1 MSNRLA
7 SQPSAYLQ
15 QHAAQPVDWYPW
27 GDEALAL
34 ARRLDKPILLSIGYA
49 ACHWC
54 HVMARESFSD
64 PAIAALMNEGFVN
77 IKVDREERPDLD
89 AVYQMAHQLL
99 RRTGGGW
106 PLTIFLSPQGMP
118 FYSGTYFPADAPEGQ
133 ATFRGVLGS
142 VSAVW
147 SEQRPA
153 LARQDQALRLA
164 LAASLPHPDPAAVLD
179 APVRAQAFEQLAAA
193 FDPVQGGFGAAP
205 KFPHPSD
212 LAFLLARARDEGDES
227 ARSMALLTLR
237 KMAEGGLYDQIGGGF
252 FRYSVDAQ
260 WRIPHFEKMLC
271 DNGVLLALYADAL
284 ALTDDPLFRRV
295 VEDTAAWALREMQA
309 DCGGFHAS
317 LAADDAQGREG
328 RFYLW
333 ESEPL
338 RLALS
343 PNEWDVCAAHWGLV
357 DTPSFEGRLWHLR
370 VARPASALATTLRR
384 PEAQLDELI
393 ASARPK
399 LLAERDKR
407 DPPARDAKL
416 LTGWTALMITG
427 LARAGAVCRRAEWL
441 QAARAALR
449 FIRLERWQDDGRTSG
464 RLLALP
470 GQDAFLDDHAFLL
483 EAVLALHEADPQ
495 PDDLAFAE
503 AIAKAMLAQF
513 EDRDEG
519 GFFFTRHDSRALIHR
534 LKTGLDA
541 ATPSGNGTAALA
553 LLALADKL
561 GAPQAGAYC
570 TAAGRCVRVFAAT
583 VLGDPAS
590 HTRLLQAA
598 ARLQAAP
605 LVSAA
610 G

>member
-1 MSNRLA
+1 MPNRLA
-7 SQPSAYLQ
+7 SQPSAYLR
-15 QHAAQPVDWYPW
+15 QHAAQPVDWHPW
-27 GDEALAL
+27 DEEALAL
-34 ARRLDKPILLSIGYA
+34 AWRLDKPILLSIGYG

-64 PAIAALMNEGFVN
+64 PAIAALMNEGFVC

-89 AVYQMAHQLL
+89 AVYQLAHQLL

-118 FYSGTYFPADAPEGQ
+118 FYSGTYFPAAAPEGQ
-133 ATFRGVLGS
+133 ATFRAVLGS

-147 SEQRPA
+147 SEQRAA
-153 LARQDQALRLA
+153 LLRQDQALRQA
-164 LAASLPHPDPAAVLD
+164 LAASLPHPEPAAVLD
-179 APVRAQAFEQLAAA
+179 ATVRRQALEQLAAA
-193 FDPVQGGFGAAP
+193 FDPVHGGFGAAP

-212 LAFLLARARDEGDES
+212 LAFLLGRARDDNDEQ
-227 ARSMALLTLR
+227 ARSMALTTLR

-260 WRIPHFEKMLC
+260 WRIPHFEKMLG

-284 ALTDDPLFRRV
+284 ALTGEPLLRRV

-309 DCGGFHAS
+309 ENGAFHAW

-328 RFYLW
+328 QFYLW

-357 DTPSFEGRLWHLR
+357 DAPSFENRHWHLR
-370 VARPASALATTLRR
+370 VARPASTLAATLRR

-399 LLAERDKR
+399 LLMERDKR
-407 DPPARDAKL
+407 ERPARDDKL
-416 LTGWTALMITG
+416 PTGANALMITG
-427 LARAGAVCRRAEWL
+427 LARAGAVCQRPEWL
-441 QAARAALR
+441 QTARAALDV
-449 FIRLERWQDDGRTSG
+449 IRLQRWQDDGRTSG

-470 GQDAFLDDHAFLL
+470 GQSAFLDDHAFLL
-483 EAVLALHEADPQ
+483 EAVLALQAADPQ
-495 PDDLAFAE
+495 PGDLSFAQG
-503 AIAKAMLAQF
+503 IAKAMLAQF

-534 LKTGLDA
+534 LKTALDA

-553 LLALADKL
+553 LLALADQL
-561 GAPQAGAYC
+561 GGPQAASYRL
-570 TAAGRCVRVFAAT
+570 AAERCVRVFAAT
-583 VLGDPAS
+583 LKRDPAS

-598 ARLQAAP
+598 SKI
-605 LVSAA
+605 SAL
-610 G
+610 

>member
-1 MSNRLA
+1 MQNRLA
-7 SQPSAYLQ
+7 SQHSAYLL
-15 QHAAQPVDWYPW
+15 QHAEQPVDWYPW
-27 GDEALAL
+27 GDEALVL
-34 ARRLDKPILLSIGYA
+34 AQRMDKPILLSIGYA

-133 ATFRGVLGS
+133 ATFRNVLGS
-142 VSAVW
+142 VSTVW

-179 APVRAQAFEQLAAA
+179 ATVRTQAFQQLAAA

-212 LAFLLARARDEGDES
+212 LAFLLGRAKEAGDES
-227 ARSMALLTLR
+227 ARGMALLTLR

-252 FRYSVDAQ
+252 FRYSVDAE
-260 WRIPHFEKMLC
+260 WRVPHFEKMLC

-284 ALTDDPLFRRV
+284 AMTGEPLFRRI

-309 DCGGFHAS
+309 DSGGFHAS

-328 RFYLW
+328 HFYLW

-357 DTPSFEGRLWHLR
+357 DMPSFEGRLWHLR
-370 VARPASALATTLRR
+370 VARPASALAATLRR

-427 LARAGAVCRRAEWL
+427 LARAGAVCQRPEWL

-449 FIRLERWQDDGRTSG
+449 FIQLERWQDDGRTSG

-470 GQDAFLDDHAFLL
+470 GQSAFLDDHAFLL
-483 EAVLALHEADPQ
+483 EAVLALHDADPQ
-495 PDDLAFAE
+495 PQDLPFAE
-503 AIAKAMLAQF
+503 AIAKALLAQF

-534 LKTGLDA
+534 LKTGVDA

-553 LLALADKL
+553 LLALGDKL
-561 GAPQAGAYC
+561 EAPQYR
-570 TAAGRCVRVFAAT
+570 AAAERCVRVFAAT
-583 VLGDPAS
+583 VRHDPAS

-598 ARLQAAP
+598 ARGQP
-605 LVSAA
+605 LPAEPSIAVA